1 MLSLFRRRP
10 RDADRSINAA
20 VGSYRITVHVVT
32 RERFE
37 RLARAFRERP
47 DAQAITMWP
56 RQGEGAVNIYVVAP
70 FTYGLLAHEL
80 RHAFEKDFHRGR
92 HEIDP

>member
-1 MLSLFRRRP
+1 MGLFRRRP
-10 RDADRSINAA
+10 RDADRSINPDL
-20 VGSYRITVHVVT
+20 GSYRTTIHVVT
-32 RERFE
+32 RERFA

-56 RQGEGAVNIYVVAP
+56 REGEGVVNIYVVAP

>member
-1 MLSLFRRRP
+1 
-10 RDADRSINAA
+10 
-20 VGSYRITVHVVT
+20 
-32 RERFE
+32 
-37 RLARAFRERP
+37 
-47 DAQAITMWP
+47 MWP
-56 RQGEGAVNIYVVAP
+56 REGEGVVNIYVVAP